1 MSGIAGWMAKPHLAP
16 DDGAM
21 AAVLEAIAHRGP
33 DGAGA
38 CAFQGARYRVVL
50 GQRRLA
56 LGDSASGGGPCCD
69 QAAEIGLASVG
80 VQAAQKLAN

>member
-16 DDGAM
+16 EDGAM
-21 AAVLEAIAHRGP
+21 AAVLEALAHRGP

-38 CAFQGARYRVVL
+38 CAFQGARHRVVL

-56 LGDSASGGGPCCD
+56 LGETEGEGGP
-69 QAAEIGLASVG
+69 
-80 VQAAQKLAN
+80 